1 MAHTG
6 HILVSL
12 ANGTA
17 RCSLTLENIVF
28 RMRKDY
34 LRIILFLMAK
44 EDLCFKKQLT
54 SMQDLKNSNWIIL
67 D

>member
-1 MAHTG
+1 
-6 HILVSL
+6 
-12 ANGTA
+12 
-17 RCSLTLENIVF
+17 
-28 RMRKDY
+28 MRKDY